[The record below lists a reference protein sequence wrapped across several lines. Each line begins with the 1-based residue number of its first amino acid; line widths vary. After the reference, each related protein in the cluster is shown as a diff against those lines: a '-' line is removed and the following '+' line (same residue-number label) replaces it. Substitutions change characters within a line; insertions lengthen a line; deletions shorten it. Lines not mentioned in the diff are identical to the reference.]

1 MTTRRTFLKTMSA
14 ATALSIV
21 SPTELFAMK
30 KKKYIGIQ
38 LYTIR
43 ERLKKDFVG
52 TMMKVADIGYTSV
65 ETAGYNDKKFYG
77 YSPKDFKIFTR
88 DLGLQALSSHANIEL
103 KNIDQT
109 IDDTLE
115 AGMEYLVKPWLD
127 SSKYQTIDTY
137 KKLADEFN
145 IIGEKCNAS
154 GLRFAYHN
162 HAFEFNEI
170 ENQLPY
176 DVLLANTQ
184 ADLMCMQLDT
194 YWMIYGG
201 YQPLDYFKKYPGR
214 FELFHIKDMD
224 DTPEREST
232 EIGTG
237 IINFQ
242 EIFEAQKLSG
252 MKYFFLEQEAFKMD
266 EFKSLAISFNYLK
279 TL

>member
-1 MTTRRTFLKTMSA
+1 MTTRRIFLKTMSA
-14 ATALSIV
+14 ATALTMV

-52 TMMKVADIGYTSV
+52 TMMKVADIGFNSV
-65 ETAGYNDKKFYG
+65 ETAGYHERKFYG
-77 YSPKDFKIFTR
+77 YSPKDFRIFTQ
-88 DLGLQALSSHANIEL
+88 DLGLQALSSHANIQL
-103 KNIDQT
+103 KNIQET

-127 SSKYQTIDTY
+127 KSKFQSIDSY
-137 KKLADEFN
+137 KKLAEEFN
-145 IIGEKCNAS
+145 IIGEKCKAS

-162 HAFEFNEI
+162 HAFEFKSI
-170 ENQLPY
+170 EGQLPY
-176 DVLLANTQ
+176 DVLLNNTDP
-184 ADLMCMQLDT
+184 DLMCMQLDT

-214 FELFHIKDMD
+214 FELLHIKDMD
-224 DTPEREST
+224 NTSKKEST
-232 EIGTG
+232 EIGQG
-237 IINFQ
+237 IIDFP
-242 EIFEAQKLSG
+242 EIFDAQKLSG

-266 EFKSLAISFNYLK
+266 EFKSLAISFDYLK

>member
-1 MTTRRTFLKTMSA
+1 MTA
-14 ATALSIV
+14 ATALTMV

-52 TMMKVADIGYTSV
+52 TMMKVADIGFNSV
-65 ETAGYNDKKFYG
+65 ETAGYHERKFYG
-77 YSPKDFKIFTR
+77 YSPKDFRIFTQ
-88 DLGLQALSSHANIEL
+88 DLGLQALSSHANIQL
-103 KNIDQT
+103 KNIQET

-127 SSKYQTIDTY
+127 KSKFQSIDTY
-137 KKLADEFN
+137 KKLAEEFN
-145 IIGEKCNAS
+145 IIGEKCKAS

-162 HAFEFNEI
+162 HAFEFKSI
-170 ENQLPY
+170 EGQLPY
-176 DVLLANTQ
+176 DVLLNNTDP
-184 ADLMCMQLDT
+184 DLMCMQLDT

-201 YQPLDYFKKYPGR
+201 YQPLDYFKKHPGR
-214 FELFHIKDMD
+214 FELLHIKDMD
-224 DTPEREST
+224 NTSKKEST
-232 EIGTG
+232 EIGQG
-237 IINFQ
+237 IIDFP
-242 EIFEAQKLSG
+242 EIFDAQKLSG